1 MTKIYKG
8 NMANLASMLLNADQ
22 QLGDNTGT
30 EELSEMLE
38 KKYGIDFDG
47 FCSRMGYHGLCAII
61 ELHGYRQAGTRFGKL
76 YRFIDRQG
84 IIPCYRIQGSITL
97 NRDRTP

>member
-30 EELSEMLE
+30 EELAEMLE

-47 FCSRMGYHGLCAII
+47 FCSLVWDIMDYVPLLSCMGTDKQAHVLGSYIDSSTGKESFLAIVSK
-61 ELHGYRQAGTRFGKL
+61 EV
-76 YRFIDRQG
+76 
-84 IIPCYRIQGSITL
+84 
-97 NRDRTP
+97 